1 MALAKFLLLAPLV
14 FLVACATKQQR
25 RAQENEAI
33 KAQAA
38 QEIRR
43 ICALPE
49 SERQT
54 EVGRIKRESGMVIYC
69 GSK

>member
-1 MALAKFLLLAPLV
+1 MPLARLVMLAPLM
-14 FLVACATKQQR
+14 LLAACATEQQR
-25 RAQENEAI
+25 RAQKNEAI

-49 SERQT
+49 SEREA
-54 EVGRIKRESGMVIYC
+54 EVERIKKESGMVIYC
-69 GSK
+69 GNK